1 MEKRKAHLEG
11 KHPLLTRW
19 NFTTLDINKLERCE
33 VSAEVARDL
42 GIAKVPSTRTVKV
55 LYEVMFPPH
64 MRGQTRYLQDRK
76 SLYPRAFPDFLITNM
91 FRKHSE
97 PGLIIA
103 GRVDRDKSEKY
114 RLSEDLAEYM
124 DAGKYQHLLFSE
136 TMGFTQDLDDYLDQN
151 PVVTLKTNQIINKHY
166 NKDGLACLQGA
177 SSRQATNSSQ
187 GHPHMIHRLKVV
199 VAPIGLTPFSGLIHR
214 PLCINRVTRL
224 IKLRL
229 AAEMDVLEFLVQLG
243 GEDAATETGFALRTW
258 MYLSTIVAEPDIARA
273 MSEVAQ
279 DVLNKRSDFTSMRLI
294 EMKVANGNGEVVK
307 LESCYSSK
315 TWQALQEKWSE
326 SGLGGVDNSN
336 GYRVG
341 DLIKFPAKNERF
353 ANEKALGEKRHG
365 GII

>member
-1 MEKRKAHLEG
+1 MEKGKAHLEG

-76 SLYPRAFPDFLITNM
+76 SL
-91 FRKHSE
+91 
-97 PGLIIA
+97 
-103 GRVDRDKSEKY
+103 
-114 RLSEDLAEYM
+114 
-124 DAGKYQHLLFSE
+124 E
-136 TMGFTQDLDDYLDQN
+136 TMGFTQELDDYLDQN
-151 PVVTLKTNQIINKHY
+151 PVVTLKMNQIINKHY

-243 GEDAATETGFALRTW
+243 GEDAATEIGFALRTW

-365 GII
+365 SII

>member
-1 MEKRKAHLEG
+1 
-11 KHPLLTRW
+11 
-19 NFTTLDINKLERCE
+19 
-33 VSAEVARDL
+33 
-42 GIAKVPSTRTVKV
+42 
-55 LYEVMFPPH
+55 
-64 MRGQTRYLQDRK
+64 
-76 SLYPRAFPDFLITNM
+76 
-91 FRKHSE
+91 
-97 PGLIIA
+97 
-103 GRVDRDKSEKY
+103 
-114 RLSEDLAEYM
+114 M

-136 TMGFTQDLDDYLDQN
+136 TMGFTQELDDYLDQN
-151 PVVTLKTNQIINKHY
+151 PVVTLKMNQIINKHY
-166 NKDGLACLQGA
+166 NKDGPAGCLFSPSYQQQPR
-177 SSRQATNSSQ
+177 SSAHDPSPEGGGGTY
-187 GHPHMIHRLKVV
+187 
-199 VAPIGLTPFSGLIHR
+199 R

-243 GEDAATETGFALRTW
+243 GEDAATEIGFALRTW

-365 GII
+365 SII

>member
-11 KHPLLTRW
+11 KHPLLSRW
-19 NFTTLDINKLERCE
+19 NFTALDISKLERCE

-76 SLYPRAFPDFLITNM
+76 SLYPRAFPDFLITKM
-91 FRKHSE
+91 FRKYPE

-114 RLSEDLAEYM
+114 RLSEDLAQYM
-124 DAGKYQHLLFSE
+124 DAGRCQHFSE
-136 TMGFTQDLDDYLDQN
+136 TMGFTQEMDDYLDPN
-151 PVVTLKTNQIINKHY
+151 PVVTLKMNQIINKHY

-187 GHPHMIHRLKVV
+187 GHPHIIHRLKVV
-199 VAPIGLTPFSGLIHR
+199 VAPIGLTPFSGLIYR

-279 DVLNKRSDFTSMRLI
+279 DVLNKRSDFASMRLI
-294 EMKVANGNGEVVK
+294 EMKVANGNGEVEK

-315 TWQALQEKWSE
+315 TWQALQEKWRK
-326 SGLGGVDNSN
+326 SGLEGVDNSN
-336 GYRVG
+336 GYRVR

-353 ANEKALGEKRHG
+353 ANEKALDEKRHG
-365 GII
+365 SII